1 MICREF
7 LDRYTEFRDGLIA
20 APRELRRFQRH
31 LAQCAACRRYDAAV
45 QRGVVALQ
53 NVETIEPSA
62 DFRRRLDARLG
73 RERAAAAAV
82 PARAGL
88 VAAMLVLVALSLLVV
103 EAGRR
108 PQLAQALPL
117 PPAAFPKPVA
127 NLGLPFVSFQD
138 PRASVVDGNPYPYGT
153 ALVQPAVTQI
163 EPASA
168 GR

>member
-1 MICREF
+1 MICQEF
-7 LDRYTEFRDGLIA
+7 LDRYTEFRDGLVA
-20 APRELRRFQRH
+20 APRDLRRFQRH
-31 LAQCAACRRYDAAV
+31 LVQCAACRRYDAALR
-45 QRGVVALQ
+45 RGVAALQ
-53 NVETIEPSA
+53 DVETIEPSR
-62 DFRRRLDARLG
+62 DFRRRLDARLAH
-73 RERAAAAAV
+73 ERAGAAAV

-108 PQLAQALPL
+108 PQMVQALAL

-127 NLGLPFVSFQD
+127 NPGLPFVSFQD